1 MTDQRTPH
9 EVLFEFLHGDTR
21 IRCEL
26 VDHGGHGIEARFVHD
41 DRAMMS
47 QTFPRGATACA
58 HRAIGQSP
66 GLMNNV
72 ARWKTAEK
80 RRIRASGAQAV
91 DGAETNSNS

>member
-47 QTFPRGATACA
+47 QTFPPWRDRLRAPRD
-58 HRAIGQSP
+58 RAIAWAHEQRSA
-66 GLMNNV
+66 MED
-72 ARWKTAEK
+72 R
-80 RRIRASGAQAV
+80 
-91 DGAETNSNS
+91 